1 MKHNQAGTFTYAPP
15 RAPEPSA
22 IARNSPRAKGDVGA
36 LWRRRPEPTLERAIL
51 WIAGFRFVRRKS
63 RVVGTFAKS
72 HMPQGKRRLADQ
84 ATRWRSH

>member
-1 MKHNQAGTFTYAPP
+1 
-15 RAPEPSA
+15 
-22 IARNSPRAKGDVGA
+22 
-36 LWRRRPEPTLERAIL
+36 L